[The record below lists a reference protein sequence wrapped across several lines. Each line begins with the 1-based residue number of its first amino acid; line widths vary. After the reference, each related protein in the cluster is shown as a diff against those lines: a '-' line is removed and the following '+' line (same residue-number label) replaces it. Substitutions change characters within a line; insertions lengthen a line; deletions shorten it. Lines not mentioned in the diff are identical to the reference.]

1 MSFFSQEVLANTT
14 TSFSNDSSFEVIP
27 DGTKALA
34 VITNAEW
41 REANQHNERHVSLT
55 WDIVEGE
62 FKGRKVFQ
70 KVKLFDKKE
79 TTRLNAQRMIIAID
93 ANCKGAIAQAGVEP
107 TAQGLASLLHSPMY
121 IMIKVYTPDN
131 PEQKP
136 HNWVCAVSERKCGAQ
151 QAQQTQ
157 TATKEPS
164 VAFDDSED
172 IPFAPIGLMYPN
184 VAIHVI

>member
-1 MSFFSQEVLANTT
+1 MSFFSQEVLSNTT

-62 FKGRKVFQ
+62 FKNRKVFQ

-136 HNWVCAVSERKCGAQ
+136 HNWVCAVSERKRGAQ
-151 QAQQTQ
+151 QPQQQQNATVSTQ
-157 TATKEPS
+157 EPPM
-164 VAFDDSED
+164 DLDED
-172 IPFAPIGLMYPN
+172 IPF
-184 VAIHVI
+184 

>member
-1 MSFFSQEVLANTT
+1 MSFFSQEALQTT
-14 TSFSNDSSFEVIP
+14 GSFDSNSFEVIP
-27 DGTKALA
+27 DNTKALA

-41 REANQHNERHVSLT
+41 REANEYNGKHISLT

-70 KVKLFDKKE
+70 KIKLFESDKDKVIK
-79 TTRLNAQRMIIAID
+79 AQKMLIAID

-121 IMIKVYTPDN
+121 IMIKEYEMN
-131 PEQKP
+131 GNKG
-136 HNWVCAVSERKCGAQ
+136 NWICAVSERKRGAQ
-151 QAQQTQ
+151 QAQQQ
-157 TATKEPS
+157 PSAPVVGQEPPMD
-164 VAFDDSED
+164 FDED
-172 IPFAPIGLMYPN
+172 IPFAPIGLMYPS

>member
-1 MSFFSQEVLANTT
+1 MSFFSPEALQTT
-14 TSFSNDSSFEVIP
+14 GSFDSNSFEVIP
-27 DGTKALA
+27 DNTKALA

-41 REANQHNERHVSLT
+41 REANEYNAKHISLT

-70 KVKLFDKKE
+70 KIKLFESDKDKVIK
-79 TTRLNAQRMIIAID
+79 AQKMLIAID

-121 IMIKVYTPDN
+121 IMIKEYEMN
-131 PEQKP
+131 GNRG
-136 HNWVCAVSERKCGAQ
+136 NWICAVSERKRGSQ

-157 TATKEPS
+157 TATQEPS

-172 IPFAPIGLMYPN
+172 IPF
-184 VAIHVI
+184 